1 MEKRSATFMQRAR
14 ARLRWLF
21 RAGLVLAAGLLLWH
35 SGVEAGL
42 WHAPA
47 PSAPQGAPL
56 AVPPL
61 TSALPTTRLA
71 AAPPLP
77 PRVTQGT
84 TLYLP
89 AISVGPTPL
98 RAAPPD
104 GSPPTAERLPSP
116 TPTDAAPKG
125 APAVSTEADRA
136 TSAAGATA
144 EPDLPAGRWI
154 WPVQGR
160 ISQAFF
166 PSHRA
171 IDVVADHGTQVRSAD
186 AGRVVYARWETSG
199 YGYLVIVDHGDGYRS
214 YYGHL
219 YGFYVDVGQRVER
232 GDLLGQLGNTGDST
246 GPHLHFE
253 IRYRGTHLDPLH
265 VLPDD
270 GQ

>member
-1 MEKRSATFMQRAR
+1 VEKGSSTVTQR

-21 RAGLVLAAGLLLWH
+21 RGGLVLAAGLLLWY

-47 PSAPQGAPL
+47 PAAPQGAPL
-56 AVPPL
+56 SVPPVPSAVP
-61 TSALPTTRLA
+61 TTKAA
-71 AAPPLP
+71 AAPPP
-77 PRVTQGT
+77 ATAQGT

-89 AISVGPTPL
+89 ILSVGPPVSVRSPT
-98 RAAPPD
+98 RSASPD
-104 GSPPTAERLPSP
+104 GIPPAERQPSP
-116 TPTDAAPKG
+116 TPTDEAPKAAP
-125 APAVSTEADRA
+125 AAAAAADRA
-136 TSAAGATA
+136 TAAA

-154 WPVQGR
+154 WPVRGR
-160 ISQAFF
+160 ISQAFS

-171 IDVVADHGTQVRSAD
+171 IDIVADHGTLVQSAD
-186 AGRVVYARWETSG
+186 AGQVVYARWETSG
-199 YGYLVIVDHGDGYRS
+199 YGYLVIVDHGDGYRT

-219 YGFYVDVGQRVER
+219 YGFYVDVGQSVER

-253 IRYRGTHLDPLH
+253 IRYRGSHLDPLD